1 MTRLEKMLAFSLL
14 FLITALCVVLVMR
27 RPVPCENQEK
37 PDPVKEYDPV
47 GQTYFSCSIE
57 GTRIQSE
64 RWQTILEER
73 NLSDKPLL
81 VVWHSALGCSP
92 CNDYV
97 LNKTSDIPTKGL
109 PLLIV
114 GADFRSKTS
123 SDRTVYLDR
132 NESLGLITEDLKL
145 PFVFIYD
152 GEIRHLFFPSPGNQ
166 LVFDTYLDAILSRYG
181 K

>member
-1 MTRLEKMLAFSLL
+1 MSLLEKWLALVLL
-14 FLITALCVVLVMR
+14 LLIATLCSILVLR
-27 RPVPCENQEK
+27 RPVPCENQEQ
-37 PDPVKEYDPV
+37 PDPVKEYDPL

-57 GTRIQSE
+57 GTQIQSE
-64 RWQTILEER
+64 RWHSILEER
-73 NLSDKPLL
+73 NLSEKPFL
-81 VVWHSALGCSP
+81 VIWHSALGCSS

-97 LNKTSDIPTKGL
+97 LDKTADIPSKGL

-123 SDRTVYLDR
+123 SDRTVYLAR

-166 LVFDTYLDAILSRYG
+166 LVFETYLDTILSRYG